1 MSNRYNIFLFSLFT
15 FIHSQYIQVTP
26 EIATA
31 GAFLGGRLG
40 THAIHSNP
48 ALLGI
53 QTGEFLERSLI
64 DTFTV
69 SYGVKLVQSTD
80 KKELQEIKTR
90 LNQDGFDRDYKIEK
104 TDSLFILITCGFKD
118 SFSAFN
124 FIQIRHGE

>member
-1 MSNRYNIFLFSLFT
+1 MSNRYNIFFFSLFT

-53 QTGEFLERSLI
+53 QTGEFLERSLV

-69 SYGVKLVQSTD
+69 L
-80 KKELQEIKTR
+80 
-90 LNQDGFDRDYKIEK
+90 
-104 TDSLFILITCGFKD
+104 
-118 SFSAFN
+118 
-124 FIQIRHGE
+124 